1 MNSNLLNMKYDFHT
15 HTKYSADGYINPK
28 TLVKVADKAGLTGVA
43 VTDHNTIKGGL
54 EAKKYGNKNIEVIV
68 GSEILTDKGRL

>member
-1 MNSNLLNMKYDFHT
+1 MKYDFHT
-15 HTKYSADGYINPK
+15 HTKYSADGNINPK